1 MEMFRSQDLQRQA
14 SVIQEA
20 AIREPVIITYHDR
33 PRFVLMTI
41 QEYDRLRGRR
51 RQVGAATE
59 LPESVAHQIESLAKM
74 EDEPRQESEQ
84 APAHGQHS

>member
-1 MEMFRSQDLQRQA
+1 MQMFRSQDLQRQA

-20 AIREPVIITYHDR
+20 AMKELVVITYHDR

-51 RQVGAATE
+51 GQGGAVTQ
-59 LPESVAHQIESLAKM
+59 LPESVAQRIEALVQI
-74 EDEPRQESEQ
+74 EDEPT
-84 APAHGQHS
+84 

>member
-1 MEMFRSQDLQRQA
+1 MQMFRSQDLQRKA

-20 AIREPVIITYHDR
+20 AMMEPVVITYHDR

-51 RQVGAATE
+51 KQVGDVTQLSDE
-59 LPESVAHQIESLAKM
+59 VAQQIEALAQTR
-74 EDEPRQESEQ
+74 ERGRD
-84 APAHGQHS
+84 

>member
-20 AIREPVIITYHDR
+20 AIKEPVIITYHDR
-33 PRFVLMTI
+33 PRFVLMTM

-51 RQVGAATE
+51 RQAGAVADLPDPVAQQIEALAQIEGEPATE
-59 LPESVAHQIESLAKM
+59 A
-74 EDEPRQESEQ
+74 EP
-84 APAHGQHS
+84 ALGPHP